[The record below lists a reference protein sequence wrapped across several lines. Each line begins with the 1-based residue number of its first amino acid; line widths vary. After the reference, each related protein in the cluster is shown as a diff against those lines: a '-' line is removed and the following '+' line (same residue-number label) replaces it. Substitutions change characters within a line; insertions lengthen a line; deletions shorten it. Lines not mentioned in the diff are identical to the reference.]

1 MVRRVWQITKFIL
14 FNVLVVALIFILFEG
29 LSSTILLI
37 QDLRQTKV
45 VAERLHTQYD
55 PELGWVNIPNTYL
68 ADMYGPGVYLKINAQ
83 GFRSRK
89 DFDEPVPDDKVR
101 LICSGDSF
109 TFGFGVSNDQT
120 WCQQLTVLNQHLETV
135 NMAQGGYGLDQAY
148 LWYKRDGAR
157 LKHDIQLF
165 AFITPDFER
174 MQYDQFLGYGKPVL
188 AVVDNEVVT
197 QNVPVPRRAFYVPL
211 LTQGRGSIEKLRSVQ
226 FLRRT
231 FFEFGEENTLAPQ
244 PLLDE
249 EAVKNVTYHILTELK
264 QLNQTRGSQL
274 VLVYLPT
281 QADYQAGANS
291 TDARREYIRQIA
303 ADEDLILI
311 DLVEDFRALPP
322 EEINGLFIPYD
333 DSLDF
338 AEAAGHYS
346 VGGNQ
351 YIAGLLYEKLLAQS
365 EIANLIR
372 AKAGAISRSVH

>member
-1 MVRRVWQITKFIL
+1 MARARVWQFTKFIL
-14 FNVLVVALIFILFEG
+14 FNVLVVALIFIFFEG
-29 LSSTILLI
+29 LVSTILLI
-37 QDLRQTKV
+37 RDLRQTRV

-83 GFRSRK
+83 GFRSNE

-120 WCQQLTVLNQHLETV
+120 WCQHLTVLNQHLETV
-135 NMAQGGYGLDQAY
+135 NMAEGGYGLDQAY

-157 LKHDIQLF
+157 LKHDVQLF

-197 QNVPVPRRAFYVPL
+197 QNVPIPRRAFFVPL

-226 FLRRT
+226 FLRQT
-231 FFEFGEENTLAPQ
+231 FFEEENTLAPQ
-244 PLLDE
+244 PVLDE
-249 EAVKNVTYHILTELK
+249 EAVKNVTYHILKELK

-274 VLVYLPT
+274 VLVYLPI

-291 TDARREYIRQIA
+291 TDAQRQYIRQVA

-311 DLVEDFRALPP
+311 DLVEDFRGLPP
-322 EEINGLFIPYD
+322 EEINRLFIPYD
-333 DSLDF
+333 DNLDF
-338 AEAAGHYS
+338 PEAAGHYS
-346 VGGNQ
+346 VSGNQ
-351 YIAGLLYEKLLAQS
+351 YIAELLYEKLLAQP
-365 EIANLIR
+365 EIADLIS
-372 AKAGAISRSVH
+372 AKAGAISQSGH